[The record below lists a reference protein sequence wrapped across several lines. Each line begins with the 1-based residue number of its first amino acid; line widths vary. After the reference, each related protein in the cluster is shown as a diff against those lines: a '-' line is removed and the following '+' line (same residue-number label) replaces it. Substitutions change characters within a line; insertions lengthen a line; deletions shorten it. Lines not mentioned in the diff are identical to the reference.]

1 MKLVLVDDNADFVI
15 SMRMLLEMRGYDV
28 KAYLTAQEFLLDV
41 GTLGEDDLLITDY
54 YLPDL
59 NGIEVVRRARAR
71 RPGLRAILLTGS
83 REDSV
88 VRAARSIRDCRV
100 EYKPLP
106 YEALEEG
113 IREVLSRKRAPR
125 PANNLD

>member
-15 SMRMLLEMRGYDV
+15 SMRMLLEMRGYHV
-28 KAYLTAQEFLLDV
+28 KAYLTAQEFLQDV
-41 GTLGEDDLLITDY
+41 GNLAEDDLLITDY

-71 RPGLRAILLTGS
+71 RPGLWAILLTGS

-88 VRAARSIRDCRV
+88 ARAARAIRDCRV

-106 YEALEEG
+106 YEALEQG
-113 IREVLSRKRAPR
+113 IQEILARRASRSAGSPDR
-125 PANNLD
+125 

>member
-28 KAYLTAQEFLLDV
+28 KVYLTAQEFLQDVASLD
-41 GTLGEDDLLITDY
+41 EDDLLITDY

-88 VRAARSIRDCRV
+88 VRAARSIARRHHG
-100 EYKPLP
+100 ELT
-106 YEALEEG
+106 
-113 IREVLSRKRAPR
+113 
-125 PANNLD
+125 

>member
-28 KAYLTAQEFLLDV
+28 KVYLTAQEFLQDAASLD
-41 GTLGEDDLLITDY
+41 EDDLLITDY

-59 NGIEVVRRARAR
+59 NGIEVVRRARKR

-88 VRAARSIRDCRV
+88 AQAARLIRDCRV

-106 YEALEEG
+106 YEMLEEG
-113 IREVLSRKRAPR
+113 IREVLSRKRATSS
-125 PANNLD
+125 

>member
-28 KAYLTAQEFLLDV
+28 KIYLTAQEFLQDVATLD
-41 GTLGEDDLLITDY
+41 EDDLLITDY

-59 NGIEVVRRARAR
+59 NGIEVVRRARKR

-88 VRAARSIRDCRV
+88 VTAARAIRDCRV
-100 EYKPLP
+100 EYKPVP
-106 YEALEEG
+106 YEELEEG
-113 IREVLSRKRAPR
+113 IRQVLSRKRGA
-125 PANNLD
+125 ATSS

>member
-15 SMRMLLEMRGYDV
+15 SMRMLLEMRGYEV
-28 KAYLTAQEFLLDV
+28 RTYLTAREFLQDVATLD
-41 GTLGEDDLLITDY
+41 EEDLLITDY

-59 NGIEVVRRARAR
+59 NGIEVVRRARRR

-88 VRAARSIRDCRV
+88 AQAAHAMRDCRI
-100 EYKPLP
+100 EYKPVP
-106 YEALEEG
+106 YEELEEG
-113 IREVLSRKRAPR
+113 IREVLSGKRGA
-125 PANNLD
+125 ATSS

>member
-28 KAYLTAQEFLLDV
+28 KAYLTAQEFLQDIGSLA
-41 GTLGEDDLLITDY
+41 EDDLLITDY

-59 NGIEVVRRARAR
+59 NGIEVVKRARAR

-88 VRAARSIRDCRV
+88 TRAARMIRDCRV

-106 YEALEEG
+106 YEALEAG
-113 IREVLSRKRAPR
+113 IREVLSRKRR
-125 PANNLD
+125 PADPPSP